1 MCFIRERIVS
11 SINGVGKTGQP
22 HANKKKR
29 ERERLDYYLI
39 PFTKNQLKMSKWIKD
54 LNVRPEII
62 KLLDKNY
69 TVFSFTWIGAL
80 SFWICHRRQ
89 GKQKQK

>member
-1 MCFIRERIVS
+1 MVL
-11 SINGVGKTGQP
+11 GKLDNHMQI
-22 HANKKKR
+22 KKKR
-29 ERERLDYYLI
+29 ERERLDYYLT

>member
-1 MCFIRERIVS
+1 MVL
-11 SINGVGKTGQP
+11 GKLDNHMQI
-22 HANKKKR
+22 KKKR